1 MQMEN
6 DHEICVVDVV
16 HYDEP
21 SFERFG
27 DENEIKFKFYDIKL
41 TEDTDELSGCI
52 LNDDI
57 LSR

>member
-1 MQMEN
+1 MEN

-16 HYDEP
+16 HYDKP

-41 TEDTDELSGCI
+41 SEDTAELSGCI